1 VANVIQAPVH
11 FADRGIGH
19 LRKVR
24 VDLPAVDQALMIS
37 MPVDFDRLLDLAQ
50 DDPEQNLPYWAE
62 LWPSGIA
69 LASFILSHPR
79 TLFGVQA
86 IELGCGL
93 GVTAIAA
100 MRRGLDLVA
109 TDYSPEALELCALNC
124 SSNGVAIPDLR
135 QMNWRKPD
143 LDVQNFGIGGAP
155 LLLAADALYEER
167 DIEPLLHLV
176 QENLSADGELWL
188 AEPGRRPAA
197 RFVERL
203 AALGWRSTRTT
214 YDGPWPDPEDNRKG
228 VVVTVHRLARPV

>member
-1 VANVIQAPVH
+1 MA
-11 FADRGIGH
+11 H

-24 VDLPAVDQALMIS
+24 VELPAVDQALMIS
-37 MPVDFDRLLDLAQ
+37 MPADFDSLLDLAQ

-69 LASFILSHPR
+69 LAAFILRHPR
-79 TLFGVQA
+79 SLRGVQA

-100 MRRGLDLVA
+100 VRRGLDLLA
-109 TDYSPEALELCALNC
+109 TDYALEALELCALNC
-124 SSNGVAIPDLR
+124 SSNGGAVPALR
-135 QMNWRKPD
+135 QLNWRRPD
-143 LDVQNFGIGGAP
+143 LDVQSFSTGGAP

-203 AALGWRSTRTT
+203 AALGWRSTKTT
-214 YDGPWPDPEDNRKG
+214 FDGPWPDPEDNRKG